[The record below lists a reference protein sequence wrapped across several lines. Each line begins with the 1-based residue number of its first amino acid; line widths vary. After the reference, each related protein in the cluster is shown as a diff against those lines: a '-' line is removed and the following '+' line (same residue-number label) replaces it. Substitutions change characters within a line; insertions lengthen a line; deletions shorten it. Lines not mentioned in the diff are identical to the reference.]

1 MRKCPLAKPS
11 DVAECVILAAGDFP
25 SEGVARSV
33 LDGARHI
40 VCCDSAAEELLALGR
55 MPDAV
60 VGDLD
65 SLSEAAAEALADRL
79 HRVPDQNTND
89 LWKALTY
96 AIERDFNEITVL
108 GAFGKR
114 EDHTIGNV
122 MLLAARLREAK
133 LQMVGDRGVF
143 DFIDE
148 PGTFES
154 FAGQQ
159 VSLFT
164 LDPTTEIEV
173 HGLRYAPPQN
183 RLAAM
188 WQGVSNEALA
198 EEFEVVTHGTTIV
211 YRLLA

>member
-89 LWKALTY
+89 LWKSLSY
-96 AIERDFNEITVL
+96 AIGEGFKYITVL
-108 GAFGKR
+108 GGFGRR
-114 EDHTIGNV
+114 EDHSIGNV
-122 MLLAARLREAK
+122 MLLASRASEAEIR
-133 LQMVGDRGVF
+133 MIGTHGVF
-143 DFIDE
+143 DFVCE
-148 PGTFES
+148 STAFES
-154 FAGQQ
+154 WNGQQ
-159 VSLFT
+159 VSVFT
-164 LDPTTEIEV
+164 PSAATRVEFE
-173 HGLRYAPPQN
+173 GLMYTPPEGH
-183 RLAAM
+183 LPGL
-188 WQGVSNEALA
+188 WYGVSNQSCAD
-198 EEFEVVTHGTTIV
+198 EFVIRTDGPTIV
-211 YRLLA
+211 YRLF